1 MSGELFYGGI
11 KERSIMVC
19 EVGKHGYGL
28 VSEKGDTS
36 SVLPCFV
43 ACVSYIK
50 FRGKPP
56 SPQGEGFSH
65 CKFNLYCMEFQNAIQ
80 LYPENG
86 MNGILCLLLEEK
98 VAA

>member
-1 MSGELFYGGI
+1 GEVRKQG
-11 KERSIMVC
+11 S
-19 EVGKHGYGL
+19 GL
-28 VSEKGDTS
+28 VSKKGDTS
-36 SVLPCFV
+36 SVLPCFAV
-43 ACVSYIK
+43 IVCFAII
-50 FRGKPP
+50 RGKPP